1 MNHQIEINQ
10 EKLLRLPKNICVPWK
25 KIRDTQCLSELN
37 TIWCVLS
44 FFSMWKYAAVSV
56 GSAQEW
62 EHSKIGRN
70 EGTRNKLILTF
81 SSL

>member
-1 MNHQIEINQ
+1 MS
-10 EKLLRLPKNICVPWK
+10 LRAKYNMVRAVI
-25 KIRDTQCLSELN
+25 
-37 TIWCVLS
+37 
-44 FFSMWKYAAVSV
+44 FSMWKYAAVSV

-62 EHSKIGRN
+62 EHSKIGIRTRN